1 MVAWPGLVW
10 SGLVRPGL
18 VEGPRVAC
26 LILFLLFLL
35 CCFNKNNY
43 SRFFFVVFLLRFVL
57 LLLFAF
63 ALFLLLL
70 PESRKF
76 EAFYGRVSFRVCT
89 LAQRPHCPRL
99 PRHAPPPSSF
109 PFVADGHFRVER
121 FSHSQCGWSACPTD
135 TDRLQSKWR
144 FFFLSSVFI
153 TATAAATAAAF
164 NL

>member
-1 MVAWPGLVW
+1 MARSGLVW
-10 SGLVRPGL
+10 SRLTWPGL

-43 SRFFFVVFLLRFVL
+43 SRFFSLFSCCVLCCFFFLRL
-57 LLLFAF
+57 LCFCCC
-63 ALFLLLL
+63 
-70 PESRKF
+70 RKF

-99 PRHAPPPSSF
+99 PRHATPPS

>member
-1 MVAWPGLVW
+1 MLAWPGLVL
-10 SGLVRPGL
+10 SGLAWLGL

-26 LILFLLFLL
+26 LILLLLFLL
-35 CCFNKNNY
+35 CCFNENNY

-63 ALFLLLL
+63 ALFLL

-99 PRHAPPPSSF
+99 PPGTPPPSLLTAIFESSAFPTRNVDGQLARPTQTDCNLNGVFSF
-109 PFVADGHFRVER
+109 YPPF
-121 FSHSQCGWSACPTD
+121 S
-135 TDRLQSKWR
+135 
-144 FFFLSSVFI
+144 
-153 TATAAATAAAF
+153 
-164 NL
+164 

>member
-1 MVAWPGLVW
+1 MLACPGLVW
-10 SGLVRPGL
+10 SGLAWPGL

-43 SRFFFVVFLLRFVL
+43 SRFFFVVFLMRFVL

-63 ALFLLLL
+63 ALFLLLLL

-99 PRHAPPPSSF
+99 PRLATPPS

-153 TATAAATAAAF
+153 TATTAATAAAF